1 MVVLISVRAVRVV
14 EVMVTLELVIT
25 KEELLTDSLK

>member
-14 EVMVTLELVIT
+14 DVMVTLELVIT